1 MRKSKFIILI
11 PIILILLAFL
21 SIVAFYSI
29 PFVKANNL
37 LKTANNRTLAE
48 IADVFK
54 EDVEKTYISKEH
66 YEKMRVVKGDL
77 ADNEYV
83 ELKLKSKINF
93 SNLTTINMT
102 CNVRAIVYLFDEF
115 KFLREYNDVLTVT
128 FTFQGGQWKVT
139 NVD

>member
-1 MRKSKFIILI
+1 MFKKRSFVMMAII
-11 PIILILLAFL
+11 III
-21 SIVAFYSI
+21 IVMQLTIGFYSI

-37 LKTANNRTLAE
+37 LNTANNRTLAE

-83 ELKLKSKINF
+83 ELKLKSKI
-93 SNLTTINMT
+93 
-102 CNVRAIVYLFDEF
+102 
-115 KFLREYNDVLTVT
+115 K
-128 FTFQGGQWKVT
+128 QK
-139 NVD
+139 

>member
-1 MRKSKFIILI
+1 MFKKRSFVMMAII
-11 PIILILLAFL
+11 III
-21 SIVAFYSI
+21 IVMQLTIGFYSI

-37 LKTANNRTLAE
+37 LNTANNRTLAE

-102 CNVRAIVYLFDEF
+102 CNVRAIVYLFDET

-128 FTFQGGQWKVT
+128 FTFQGGHWKVT